1 VTFPM
6 LKPRIAIVGVGQTK
20 CESKKKEVFYD
31 IVYEAA
37 SKALQ
42 DAGMER
48 SELDTV
54 IEAGDDVA
62 DGRTISNMHT
72 CTAAGGFLKDESRCA
87 EDGTF
92 SLAYAYMR
100 LASGLFDTAMVT
112 GIGTTESPFELVTN
126 YAFDHLF
133 VRGFGLTWVTSF
145 AMHANNYMKTA
156 GVMEKQA
163 AKVVVK
169 NRRNGAKNPY
179 AHLRKAVTLKEV
191 LHSPMVSYP
200 LRKLDLPPSSSG
212 ACAVVLA
219 SSEYIKRIT
228 DNPVWI
234 DGLAWNVGSY
244 YFQDAEPGELL
255 ALRLASDRA
264 YKMAAIENPL
274 KDLQV
279 AELHDIT
286 SYHELMEYEALKFC
300 GKGRGGATIDEMDE
314 DGRIGELA
322 VNPSGGA
329 LSSHPHHAAGLFR
342 VVEATLQLRGEA
354 SKHQVKGAKRALA
367 HGITHISGAA
377 SMGHCVV
384 ILGKE

>member
-1 VTFPM
+1 MV
-6 LKPRIAIVGVGQTK
+6 KPRVAIVGVGQTK
-20 CESKKKEVFYD
+20 CESRKSQVYYD

-48 SELDTV
+48 NELET
-54 IEAGDDVA
+54 IIQAEDDVA

-72 CTAAGGFLKDESRCA
+72 CTAAGGLLKDESRCG

-100 LASGLFDTAMVT
+100 LTSGLYDTAMVT

-126 YAFDHLF
+126 LAFDHLF
-133 VRGFGLTWVTSF
+133 TRGFGLSWVTSF
-145 AMHANNYMKTA
+145 AMHANGYMKAT
-156 GVMEKQA
+156 GVTEKQA
-163 AKVVVK
+163 AKVVLK
-169 NRRNGAKNPY
+169 NRRNGAKNSY
-179 AHLRKAVTLKEV
+179 AHLRKAVTLDEV

-200 LRKLDLPPSSSG
+200 LKKLDLPPSSSG
-212 ACAVVLA
+212 ACAVILA
-219 SSEYIKRIT
+219 SSEYVKRIT

-234 DGLAWNVGSY
+234 DGLAWNVSSY

-255 ALRLASDRA
+255 PLRWASERA
-264 YKMAAIENPL
+264 YKMAGIENPP
-274 KDLQV
+274 KELQV

-300 GKGRGGATIDEMDE
+300 DKGRGGVTIDEMGE

-342 VVEATLQLRGEA
+342 VVEAALQLRGGA
-354 SKHQVKGAKRALA
+354 GKHQVRGVKKALA
-367 HGITHISGAA
+367 HGITHIAGAA
-377 SMGHCVV
+377 SMGHGVV

>member
-1 VTFPM
+1 LV
-6 LKPRIAIVGVGQTK
+6 KPKVAIVGVAQTK

-31 IVYEAA
+31 TVYEAA

-48 SELDTV
+48 NELETV
-54 IEAGDDVA
+54 IQAGDDVA
-62 DGRTISNMHT
+62 DGRTISNMHAV
-72 CTAAGGFLKDESRCA
+72 TAAGGYLKDESRCA

-100 LASGLFDTAMVT
+100 LASGLYDTAMVT
-112 GIGTTESPFELVTN
+112 GNGTTESPFELVTN
-126 YAFDHLF
+126 LAFDHLF
-133 VRGFGLTWVTSF
+133 TRGFGLSWVTSF
-145 AMHANNYMKTA
+145 AMNANSYMKVT
-156 GVMEKQA
+156 GVTEKQA

-179 AHLRKAVTLKEV
+179 AHLRKAVTMDEV
-191 LHSPMVSYP
+191 LRSPMVSYP
-200 LRKLDLPPSSSG
+200 LKKLDLPPSSSG
-212 ACAVVLA
+212 ACAVILA
-219 SSEYIKRIT
+219 SSEYVKRIT

-255 ALRLASDRA
+255 PLRWASERA
-264 YKMAAIENPL
+264 YKMAGIENPL

-300 GKGRGGATIDEMDE
+300 DKGRGGATIDEMDK
-314 DGRIGELA
+314 DGRIGEVA

-342 VVEATLQLRGEA
+342 VVEAALQLRGDA
-354 SKHQVKGAKRALA
+354 GKHQVKDAKKALA
-367 HGITHISGAA
+367 HGITHIAGAA
-377 SMGHCVV
+377 SMGHGVV
-384 ILGKE
+384 ILRGE

>member
-1 VTFPM
+1 LV
-6 LKPRIAIVGVGQTK
+6 KPRVAIVGVAQTK
-20 CESKKKEVFYD
+20 CESKKKEAYYD

-48 SELDTV
+48 NELETV
-54 IEAGDDVA
+54 IEASDDVA

-72 CTAAGGFLKDESRCA
+72 CTAAGGLLKDESRCA

-100 LASGLFDTAMVT
+100 LASGLYDTAMVT

-126 YAFDHLF
+126 LAFDHLF
-133 VRGFGLTWVTSF
+133 TRGFGLSWITSF
-145 AMHANNYMKTA
+145 AMQANSYMKVA
-156 GVMEKQA
+156 GVTEKQA

-169 NRRNGAKNPY
+169 NRKNGANNPF
-179 AHLRKAVTLKEV
+179 AHLRKAVTLEEV
-191 LHSPMVSYP
+191 LRSPMVSYP
-200 LRKLDLPPSSSG
+200 LKKLDLPPSSSG
-212 ACAVVLA
+212 ACAIILA
-219 SSEYIKRIT
+219 SSEYVKRIT

-234 DGLAWNVGSY
+234 DGLGWNVGSY
-244 YFQDAEPGELL
+244 YFQDAEPGTLL
-255 ALRLASDRA
+255 PLHWASERA
-264 YKMAAIENPL
+264 YKMAGIENPL

-300 GKGRGGATIDEMDE
+300 DKGRGGATIDEMGK
-314 DGRIGELA
+314 DGRIGEVA

-342 VVEATLQLRGEA
+342 IVEAALQLRGEA
-354 SKHQVKGAKRALA
+354 GNHQVKDAKKALA
-367 HGITHISGAA
+367 HGITHIAGAA
-377 SMGHCVV
+377 SMGHGVV
-384 ILGKE
+384 ILSK

>member
-1 VTFPM
+1 VTCS
-6 LKPRIAIVGVGQTK
+6 LVKSRVAIVGVGQTK
-20 CESKKKEVFYD
+20 CEGKKKEVFYD

-48 SELDTV
+48 NELDTV

-87 EDGTF
+87 EDGTL

-100 LASGLFDTAMVT
+100 LTSGLYDTAMVT
-112 GIGTTESPFELVTN
+112 GIGTTESPFELVSN

-133 VRGFGLTWVTSF
+133 TREFGLSWVTSF
-145 AMHANNYMKTA
+145 AMQANSYMKSA
-156 GVMEKQA
+156 GVTDKQA
-163 AKVVVK
+163 AEVVVK
-169 NRRNGAKNPY
+169 NRRNGAKNTY
-179 AHLRKAVTLKEV
+179 AHLRKAVTLNEV

-228 DNPVWI
+228 DKPIWI

-244 YFQDAEPGELL
+244 YFQDGEPGEMPP
-255 ALRLASDRA
+255 LRWASERA
-264 YKMAAIENPL
+264 YKMAGIANPL

-286 SYHELMEYEALKFC
+286 SYHELMEYEALNFC
-300 GKGRGGATIDEMDE
+300 DKGCGGATIDKIGE

-342 VVEATLQLRGEA
+342 VVEAALQLRGEA
-354 SKHQVKGAKRALA
+354 GKHQVKGAKRALA
-367 HGITHISGAA
+367 HGITHIAGAA
-377 SMGHCVV
+377 AMGQGVV

>member
-1 VTFPM
+1 MV
-6 LKPRIAIVGVGQTK
+6 KPRVAIVGVGQTK
-20 CESKKKEVFYD
+20 CESKKKDVFYD

-72 CTAAGGFLKDESRCA
+72 CTSAGGFLKDESRCA

-100 LASGLFDTAMVT
+100 LASGLHDTAMVT

-133 VRGFGLTWVTSF
+133 TRGFGLSWVTSF
-145 AMHANNYMKTA
+145 AMHANGYMKAA
-156 GVMEKQA
+156 GVTEKQA

-179 AHLRKAVTLKEV
+179 AHLRKAVTLNEA
-191 LHSPMVSYP
+191 LRSPMVSYP
-200 LRKLDLPPSSSG
+200 LKKLDLPPSSSG

-219 SSEYIKRIT
+219 SSEYVKRIT
-228 DNPVWI
+228 DKPVWI

-255 ALRLASDRA
+255 PLRWASERA
-264 YKMAAIENPL
+264 YKMAGIENPL
-274 KDLQV
+274 RDLQV

-286 SYHELMEYEALKFC
+286 SYHELMEYEALKLC
-300 GKGRGGATIDEMDE
+300 DKGCGGATIDKMDS

-342 VVEATLQLRGEA
+342 VAEAALQLRGEA
-354 SKHQVKGAKRALA
+354 GKHQVKGVKKALA
-367 HGITHISGAA
+367 HGITHIAGAA
-377 SMGHCVV
+377 SMGHGVV
-384 ILGKE
+384 ILSKD